1 VDKDEFLLETNSRY
15 PGFCVVREAFDHSPV
30 WASCV
35 AQFSPVAGIWD
46 ERLRWQFAA
55 PTFEELLADVDEAV
69 SMRCPYVEESL
80 WTLHV
85 EGIMGTKK
93 LSGQN

>member
-15 PGFCVVREAFDHSPV
+15 PGF
-30 WASCV
+30 CV